1 MFALKR
7 AYEKAGP
14 ADGTRYLV
22 ERLWPRGVKK
32 TELHIEGWL
41 KDAAPSDALRRWFGH
56 DPEKW
61 PEFRRRYFAELDSH
75 PEACEQLRSAG
86 RRSRVTL
93 VYSAHDTEHNNAVAL
108 KEYLEAHTG
117 GARLASG
124 GHARS
129 GG

>member
-7 AYEKAGP
+7 AYEEPGP
-14 ADGTRYLV
+14 KDGTRFLV

-32 TELHIEGWL
+32 TELHIDGWL
-41 KDAAPSDALRRWFGH
+41 KDAAPSNELRRWFGH
-56 DPEKW
+56 DHQKW

-75 PEACEQLRSAG
+75 PEAWELRSAG

-93 VYSAHDTEHNNAVAL
+93 VYSAHDTEHNNAAAL

-117 GARLASG
+117 AEQISAGHRRTG
-124 GHARS
+124 G
-129 GG
+129 